1 MGSDPTGEFLK
12 SIIKDI
18 GLGAL
23 KGAVVDAAICG
34 FNVWKSGGSTKD
46 IAKAVVNGAITGAIS
61 GAIKG
66 AKNNV
71 FVSAVASAAE
81 DIIRQKTVNSKVKI
95 NWGSV
100 AGAAINGAIDVGA
113 KKLGIAA
120 TSNVKEYAGFA
131 KGTLTAIS
139 SVAKFTYKRIFT
151 MLGAR

>member
-1 MGSDPTGEFLK
+1 MPTIQVLHHY
-12 SIIKDI
+12 SIH
-18 GLGAL
+18 
-23 KGAVVDAAICG
+23 
-34 FNVWKSGGSTKD
+34 
-46 IAKAVVNGAITGAIS
+46 ITGAIS

-139 SVAKFTYKRIFT
+139 SVAQFTYKRIFT